1 MFLKFITQQ
10 MMDFFTNIKLDPREN
25 MGYYNIDYPALDSTT
40 PWYEFLS
47 YLECNKSLNQKPS
60 VNRFVK
66 YNNYFKAHGK

>member
-1 MFLKFITQQ
+1 

-25 MGYYNIDYPALDSTT
+25 MGYYDERYPALDSTT
-40 PWYEFLS
+40 PYYEFLS

-60 VNRFVK
+60 VNRFIK